1 MRCGQ
6 LSWGQGSGFLRFPYS
21 TTPSAF
27 LSHLSP
33 AAFCSH
39 HRTSGKSKILVCGHM
54 QWAQWSAQP
63 RVPSPSPHGFLP
75 PLPSHALY
83 LLFLRIFT

>member
-6 LSWGQGSGFLRFPYS
+6 LSWGQCSGFLHFPYS

-39 HRTSGKSKILVCGHM
+39 HRTSGKSKILACGHM
-54 QWAQWSAQP
+54 QWA
-63 RVPSPSPHGFLP
+63 RVPSPSPHGFFS